1 MEERPAFPGQ
11 SARMEDTAMQPDE
24 PDTPLEPS
32 THDEHRDVHRQRTLK
47 RARVLLADRAT
58 IDCTIRDISKG
69 GAHLVFGDAFE
80 LPETF
85 RLIIVTTNTIVPV
98 HLQWQRG
105 KEAGVAFS
113 GPEEPTQTHN
123 L

>member
-1 MEERPAFPGQ
+1 
-11 SARMEDTAMQPDE
+11 MEDTAMQPDE

-32 THDEHRDVHRQRTLK
+32 AHDEHRDVHRQRTLK